1 MVAGAAS
8 SEAAV
13 PAGQKWPSLQ
23 SESEVLFE
31 APSENTVDIMVQSC
45 PNSMSRGCEKSQT
58 K

>member
-23 SESEVLFE
+23 SGSEVFFE
-31 APSENTVDIMVQSC
+31 VPSENTVDIKLS
-45 PNSMSRGCEKSQT
+45 
-58 K
+58 